1 MRTTA
6 VRDGDHYVINGR
18 KTFISN
24 GPIGDLFVVY
34 VMTDKS
40 QGALGGSTALLVSKD
55 TPGFTRGTPI
65 AKMGLRSAPLG
76 DLVFENCRVPAHRV
90 LGTEGLGFSILDF
103 VMKWEILCSFIV
115 SVGEMQ
121 RRLEK
126 CVEYARTRKQFG
138 HALGSFQA
146 ISHKLVDM
154 RVGVELARAWLYRT
168 AERVQRNESAS
179 VDVAIAK
186 LIASE
191 QNVSSALNAVQIF
204 GGYGYMRES
213 GIEKD
218 VRNALAGTIYSGT
231 SEIQRN
237 RIARIMGL

>member
-1 MRTTA
+1 
-6 VRDGDHYVINGR
+6 
-18 KTFISN
+18 
-24 GPIGDLFVVY
+24 
-34 VMTDKS
+34 
-40 QGALGGSTALLVSKD
+40 
-55 TPGFTRGTPI
+55 
-65 AKMGLRSAPLG
+65 
-76 DLVFENCRVPAHRV
+76 
-90 LGTEGLGFSILDF
+90 
-103 VMKWEILCSFIV
+103 
-115 SVGEMQ
+115 MQ